1 MQQYTVSESIIGRY
15 FDSMSLYTQQAKL
28 FILTFETSDNIVLQ
42 DSLNMTTIGKKTFLG
57 VVLLKIRISFFL
69 LE

>member
-1 MQQYTVSESIIGRY
+1 
-15 FDSMSLYTQQAKL
+15 MSLYTQQAKL